1 MNTRQC
7 VSAAVVFGCLSIA
20 PAAAVFA
27 ASTTAT
33 TPSTTTP
40 TKTTTTKTTTKTTT
54 PTTTTPTKT
63 TTTKTTTT
71 TKGTT
76 TTSSTNVRY
85 LLRAGSFKTKAAADA
100 QLAKVTAAGIKGFSV
115 VQHKNGRYWVQET
128 GLSKHNGLQTFKKLN
143 KAHIK
148 SVLLAR

>member
-40 TKTTTTKTTTKTTT
+40 TKTTTTKTTT
-54 PTTTTPTKT
+54 
-63 TTTKTTTT
+63 T

-76 TTSSTNVRY
+76 ATSSTNVRY
-85 LLRAGSFKTKAAADA
+85 LLRAGSFKTKAAAEA